1 MSAQR
6 AWVGDLVRDG
16 DGRRAII
23 TDVRADGT
31 VWVLR
36 PLTGGGPHWETDD
49 PDSLEILARSEA
61 RDSW

>member
-1 MSAQR
+1 MSAQH

-16 DGRRAII
+16 DGRRSIV
-23 TDVRADGT
+23 TDVHVGRT

-36 PLTGGGPHWETDD
+36 PPTGGGPHWETDD
-49 PDSLEILARSEA
+49 PDSLELLTRSEA

>member
-1 MSAQR
+1 MSARR

-16 DGRRAII
+16 GGRRAIV
-23 TDVRADGT
+23 TDLRAGGT

-36 PLTGGGPHWETDD
+36 PPTGGGPHWETDD

-61 RDSW
+61 RDTP

>member
-1 MSAQR
+1 MSARR

-16 DGRRAII
+16 DGRRAIV

-36 PLTGGGPHWETDD
+36 PPTGGGPCWEIDD
-49 PDSLEILARSEA
+49 PDSLKVLAPSGGGDNR
-61 RDSW
+61 